1 MYKYKNIRTGS
12 IIHTHG
18 KLTGG
23 DWELMGTAK
32 SAANQEKEER
42 AEASVDTTAET
53 SAEKPAA
60 TKPAAKTTTKK
71 AASTSTKPEAKG
83 KAK

>member
-32 SAANQEKEER
+32 PADDKGKEEQ
-42 AEASVDTTAET
+42 ADASVETTAET

-60 TKPAAKTTTKK
+60 TKPTAKTTTKK
-71 AASTSTKPEAKG
+71 AASTSTKPEAKE